1 MAVKEHH
8 RHGAHAHLK
17 LGVITASDTRDA
29 ASDESGRLIREL
41 LEGRGH
47 RVEHYEVLPDSPEQ
61 IAGAVRDCL
70 REFDGVIVNGGTGIA
85 ARDSTIEAIRPLIDK
100 EIEGFGE
107 LFRALSYQEI
117 GSAAFLSRAL
127 AGIGAGKI
135 IVALPGSPSA
145 CRLAMEKLVLP
156 ELGHMAH
163 LLGLAAH
170 GSTGG
175 DH

>member
-1 MAVKEHH
+1 MAVNEHH

-17 LGVITASDTRDA
+17 LAVITASDTRDA

-41 LEGRGH
+41 LEGADH
-47 RVEHYEVLPDSPEQ
+47 RVMHYEVLPDTPER
-61 IAGAVRDCL
+61 IAEAVRKGV
-70 REFDGVIVNGGTGIA
+70 REFDGVIINGGTGIA

-100 EIEGFGE
+100 ELEGFGE

-127 AGIGAGKI
+127 AGISEGKI
-135 IVALPGSPSA
+135 IVALPGSPNA
-145 CRLAMEKLVLP
+145 CRLAMEKLILP

-163 LLGLAAH
+163 LLGLA
-170 GSTGG
+170 STH
-175 DH
+175 DHQH

>member
-1 MAVKEHH
+1 MAVNEHH

-41 LEGRGH
+41 LEGAGH
-47 RVEHYEVLPDSPEQ
+47 RVAHYEVLPDSPERIDQ
-61 IAGAVRDCL
+61 AVRQVV
-70 REFDGVIVNGGTGIA
+70 REFDGVIINGGTGIA

-100 EIEGFGE
+100 ELEGFGE

-117 GSAAFLSRAL
+117 GSAAFL
-127 AGIGAGKI
+127 GISGGKI
-135 IVALPGSPSA
+135 IVALPGSPNA
-145 CRLAMEKLVLP
+145 CRLAMEKLLLP

-163 LLGLAAH
+163 LLGLGLSGH
-170 GSTGG
+170 QP
-175 DH
+175 